1 MSFLNHLG
9 LGFLDPTNE
18 LDKLGNAI
26 KDGDPIKIVQQFTD
40 MFEDI
45 ENRLEGIADLFED
58 ETVQAKKDVRREA
71 VRIARAE
78 VRKARRDLIDLQ
90 EKFGEK
96 LMGQMQTKI
105 SQMVEAE
112 VSLRMDNGSGSVD
125 NTLPNPHAEA

>member
-26 KDGDPIKIVQQFTD
+26 KDGDPVQVIHQITE
-40 MFEDI
+40 MFENVED
-45 ENRLEGIADLFED
+45 RLEGIADVFEE
-58 ETVQAKKDVRREA
+58 ETAGAYKAVRREA
-71 VRIARAE
+71 VRAARAE
-78 VRKARRDLIDLQ
+78 VRKAKRDLIDLQ

-112 VSLRMDNGSGSVD
+112 VVRRMAEE
-125 NTLPNPHAEA
+125 TLAA